1 MAATDPRQIIDEG
14 GMSLRQWAV
23 VIVMVLLNA
32 LDGFDVLASAFAGP
46 GIRKEWGLDGTAL
59 GIVLSAELWGM
70 GIGSVLLGGLAD
82 KWGRK
87 STMLVCLVVMA
98 IGMYMAH
105 AATGVTS
112 LTAWRL
118 ITGLGIGGMLAATN
132 AVTAESTNKKHR
144 SIAISLYVIGY
155 PLGAVIGGFIAQG
168 WLLVE
173 YDWRAVFMFGA
184 IVTAALIPIV
194 MLVVPETPAFF
205 AARRPEG
212 AVDKINRSLRA
223 FSKPTITAL
232 PAVSPSAP
240 KLKVTDILSNPRL
253 RPVTLMLAF
262 GYMFHTVTFYYILK
276 WSVTIV
282 SAYPPGT
289 PQNLAASVLTWA
301 NIGGAVG
308 GFLFGFLMKKWNI
321 KWPTI
326 VMLLLGSA
334 MVVMVFGAGRG
345 SLEGWRWATLACGF
359 CTNAAIVGYYAAYAL
374 GFPAYARAS
383 GTGFV
388 LGVGRFGAAGS
399 PIIAGALFDAFGK
412 GQPLA
417 ATVTTDLHTVSLIM
431 AMGSVLSAVLFFLLP
446 IRDAD
451 AESVAGE
458 SVAAVATPGSY
469 VK

>member
-46 GIRKEWGLDGTAL
+46 GIRKEWNLDGTAL

-87 STMLVCLVVMA
+87 PTMLVCLVVMA
-98 IGMYMAH
+98 VGMYMAH
-105 AATGVTS
+105 AATGVTP

-132 AVTAESTNKKHR
+132 AVTAESTNKKSR

-168 WLLVE
+168 WLLVAF
-173 YDWRAVFMFGA
+173 DWRAVFMFGA

-194 MLVVPETPAFF
+194 LLVVPETPAFL
-205 AARRPEG
+205 AARRPSG
-212 AVDKINRSLRA
+212 ALEKINRSLKA
-223 FSKPTITAL
+223 FSKPSITEL
-232 PAVSPSAP
+232 PVISASAP

-262 GYMFHTVTFYYILK
+262 GYMFHTITFYYILK
-276 WSVTIV
+276 WAVTIV
-282 SAYPPGT
+282 SAYPPGA
-289 PQNLAASVLTWA
+289 PQGMAASVLTWA

-308 GFLFGFLMKKWNI
+308 GFLFGFLMKKWSI
-321 KWPTI
+321 KGPTI
-326 VMLLLGSA
+326 AMLLLGA
-334 MVVMVFGAGRG
+334 TMVIVFGTG
-345 SLEGWRWATLACGF
+345 SESLQGWRWATLFCGF

-399 PIIAGALFDAFGK
+399 PILAGALFDYFGK

-417 ATVTTDLHTVSLIM
+417 ATVTTDLPTVSIIM
-431 AMGSVLSAVLFFLLP
+431 AMGSVLSAVLFLLLP

-451 AESVAGE
+451 AE
-458 SVAAVATPGSY
+458 AAAALTAA
-469 VK
+469 K